1 MKYRVTYKCY
11 VEGVIYETYEIE
23 APNIETAKEDA
34 NMLGNFVECTAVE
47 VDKYL
52 DSQVD
57 SVELCQK
64 FILQE

>member
-23 APNIETAKEDA
+23 APNIEIAKEDA
-34 NMLGNFVECTAVE
+34 DTLGDFVECTAVE

-57 SVELCQK
+57 SVELC
-64 FILQE
+64 

>member
-23 APNIETAKEDA
+23 APDVETAKEDA
-34 NMLGNFVECTAVE
+34 DVSGEFVECTAIDI
-47 VDKYL
+47 DKYV

-57 SVELCQK
+57 SVELC
-64 FILQE
+64 

>member
-34 NMLGNFVECTAVE
+34 NILGDFVECTAVE

>member
-34 NMLGNFVECTAVE
+34 NMLGDFVECTAVE

>member
-34 NMLGNFVECTAVE
+34 STLGDFVECTAVE
-47 VDKYL
+47 IDKYL

-57 SVELCQK
+57 SVELC
-64 FILQE
+64 

>member
-34 NMLGNFVECTAVE
+34 NMLGDFVECTAVE

-57 SVELCQK
+57 SVELC
-64 FILQE
+64 

>member
-57 SVELCQK
+57 SVELC
-64 FILQE
+64 